1 MKSFVIICATLYALA
16 WPVCAQAKYKTT
28 TCVIDHVDDGDTI
41 LCSVGRG
48 KRQARVQFELI
59 GIDAPERGDM
69 RNRWPDQPYWEEATD
84 ALAELVLNKVVTVER
99 RARIAPGIYRA
110 RVFATVKGRKQD
122 VSLWMLM
129 NGWAWRDPLTSR
141 TLTPNEQAIYA
152 QAHGSAIVNNRGLWA
167 NKDKE
172 KPVPPRTWRRG
183 IK

>member
-48 KRQARVQFELI
+48 KRQARVQFEL
-59 GIDAPERGDM
+59 
-69 RNRWPDQPYWEEATD
+69 
-84 ALAELVLNKVVTVER
+84 
-99 RARIAPGIYRA
+99 
-110 RVFATVKGRKQD
+110 
-122 VSLWMLM
+122 
-129 NGWAWRDPLTSR
+129 
-141 TLTPNEQAIYA
+141 
-152 QAHGSAIVNNRGLWA
+152 NRGLWA